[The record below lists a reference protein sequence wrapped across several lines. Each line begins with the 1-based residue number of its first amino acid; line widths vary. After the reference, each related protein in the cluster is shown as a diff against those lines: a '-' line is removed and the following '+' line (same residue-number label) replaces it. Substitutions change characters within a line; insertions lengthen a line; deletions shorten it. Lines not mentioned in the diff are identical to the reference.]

1 MTVYQF
7 RATVTTASGSTSSTS
22 LNVRGG
28 VCRQVVV
35 QALTGPT
42 TTVFRA
48 NLTDDSSLNVMD
60 YGVQTGEMNDIT
72 AFPMAGRYTF
82 NITNASPDDTFKI
95 YFAVEE

>member
-1 MTVYQF
+1 MTIYPF

-22 LNVRGG
+22 LKIPGG
-28 VCRQVVV
+28 ICRQVIV
-35 QALTGPT
+35 QANTS

-48 NLTDDSSLNVMD
+48 NLTDSNSLNVMD
-60 YGVQTGEMNDIT
+60 YGVQTGEMNDVT
-72 AFPMAGRYTF
+72 AFPMAGSYVF

>member
-7 RATVTTASGSTSSTS
+7 RASVTTSSGSTSSTS

-28 VCRQVVV
+28 ICRQVLVFSN
-35 QALTGPT
+35 TS

-48 NLTDDSSLNVMD
+48 NLTDDNSIKVMD
-60 YGVQTGEMNDIT
+60 YGTQTGEMNDVT
-72 AFPMAGRYTF
+72 GFPMAGRYIF
-82 NITNASPDDTFKI
+82 NITNASPDDTFRI

>member
-7 RATVTTASGSTSSTS
+7 RATVTTASGATSSTS
-22 LNVRGG
+22 LKIPGG

-35 QALTGPT
+35 QANTA

-48 NLTDDSSLNVMD
+48 NLTDQSGLNIMD
-60 YGVQTGEMNDIT
+60 YGLQTGEMNDVTGI
-72 AFPMAGRYTF
+72 PMQGSYVF

-95 YFAVEE
+95 YFGVEE